1 MAINRIKV
9 EETAQRHIR
18 RGNWDRALKEYLLLV
33 DDDPKDARSLLKCA
47 DIYVKL
53 ERKRE
58 ALDAYRS
65 VAGHYA
71 KQDMYEKALAVYR
84 QALRL
89 DETQADLHEAIGHA
103 YHMLGRL
110 KDAVRAYYVAQKIY
124 KDRGD
129 MARQRAVLEAMIEI
143 DPEDVGLR
151 IQLAERYAKDDLIDR
166 ALELFRTSADL
177 LEREGRLDEL
187 VQVVERV
194 LYLDPTDYGSRKR
207 VIHLYLGRNEEA
219 RALRHLQVCFKEI
232 PGDIETLELLG
243 QTFERLERTGKAVL
257 VYEELVGLYR
267 EQGQES
273 RVQDMYRRIL
283 RLDPENRAARRALG
297 PPARKASQIPGAER
311 SDKQTSPPEIESS
324 RAASAHLRE
333 TKDALASVEFLDGD
347 DDDLFLISHA
357 GPSPAKSPEI
367 IQSRS
372 PQRFEKQPVQ
382 TGSSANIRPPEIT
395 RTTARPLPRPVVET
409 FEVIDDLEFLSVASE
424 SFVEFQ
430 DIELIDEVSLNDMP
444 SIATVDAEPWNDSL
458 SESEVRQLLTECQ
471 VFLKYGLYDKATI
484 VISGVLDRAPD
495 SIIANEQMLALHE
508 AMNASAKAELQLL
521 TLAKIT
527 RTSVERS
534 REYLMRA
541 LAIARDPK
549 LIYDEAR
556 RLNIELD
563 DEPNTEDL
571 GELSASEFDD
581 ELHHEVGAEIT
592 FLELDSEPESDFKPM
607 VFQSGS
613 STVMS
618 DADLMFDDNSDF
630 VDMDI
635 DEFADLNDVEL
646 TALEDV
652 GSEASEAGE
661 AAVIDMVF
669 GDLDAEDIFDDLFG
683 DFLDSEQAVNPG
695 ADDPAGELAEVD
707 FFIQQ
712 GLTDQADQALQ
723 TFAIAHPG
731 HSGVEARRTQ
741 VETIRSGFNMDNT
754 VFGRHSLSQKFV
766 NPFHAADVVEHSLEP
781 LATLGASNN
790 SNLELG
796 VSYRDIGLVKE
807 AIEEFKQAID
817 DPEAAPV
824 ARYHIAL
831 CEADLGQRDNARAT
845 LNKLLADPGISLNT
859 ELRHAATTKLA
870 ELEQD

>member
-18 RGNWDRALKEYLLLV
+18 RGHWDRALKEYLLLV
-33 DDDPKDARSLLKCA
+33 EDDPKDARSQLKCA

-71 KQDMYEKALAVYR
+71 QQDMYEKALAVYR

-89 DETQADLHEAIGHA
+89 DETQADLHEAIGRA

-110 KDAVRAYYVAQKIY
+110 KDAVRAYYQAQKIY
-124 KDRGD
+124 KERGD
-129 MARQRAVLEAMIEI
+129 MARQRSVLEAMIEI

-151 IQLAERYAKDDLIDR
+151 IQLAERYAKDNLIDR
-166 ALELFRTSADL
+166 ALELFRASADL
-177 LEREGRLDEL
+177 LEQEGRLDEL
-187 VQVVERV
+187 VQVIERI
-194 LYLDPTDYGSRKR
+194 LFLDPVDYVSRKR
-207 VIHLYLGRNEEA
+207 VIHIYLGRNEEA
-219 RALRHLQVCFKEI
+219 RALRHLQVCFKEL

-243 QTFERLERTGKAVL
+243 QTFERLERTGKAVM

-267 EQGQES
+267 EQNQES

-283 RLDPENRAARRALG
+283 RLDPENRAARRAVG
-297 PPARKASQIPGAER
+297 STTGSPTRRPSQVPSVEH
-311 SDKQTSPPEIESS
+311 SDRLTGSPQTSSS

-347 DDDLFLISHA
+347 DDLFLIPDA
-357 GPSPAKSPEI
+357 APPEKTV
-367 IQSRS
+367 QSRVPEHS
-372 PQRFEKQPVQ
+372 GKRPAMP
-382 TGSSANIRPPEIT
+382 GSSANIRPPSAVP
-395 RTTARPLPRPVVET
+395 TTARPPKLPVVET
-409 FEVIDDLEFLSVASE
+409 FDVVDDLEFLSVASE
-424 SFVEFQ
+424 SSVEFQ
-430 DIELIDEVSLNDMP
+430 EIEMIDAPALGDMS
-444 SIATVDAEPWNDSL
+444 SIDVANSDAWNDSL
-458 SESEVRQLLTECQ
+458 SESEVSQLLTECQ
-471 VFLKYGLYDKATI
+471 VFLKYGLYDKATV

-495 SIIANEQMLALHE
+495 SIVANEQMLALHE
-508 AMNASAKAELQLL
+508 AMHAHAKAEQQLL
-521 TLAKIT
+521 TLARIT
-527 RTSVERS
+527 RTSTERS

-541 LAIARDPK
+541 LTIARDPK
-549 LIYDEAR
+549 LVYDEAR

-563 DEPNTEDL
+563 DEPHTEDL
-571 GELSASEFDD
+571 GELHASDLD
-581 ELHHEVGAEIT
+581 GDSHGDLGSEIT
-592 FLELDSEPESDFKPM
+592 FLEPDDEPELV

-613 STVMS
+613 SKVMS

-646 TALEDV
+646 SALEDV

-669 GDLDAEDIFDDLFG
+669 GELDAEDIFDDLFG

-695 ADDPAGELAEVD
+695 ADDPAGELADVD

-712 GLTDQADQALQ
+712 GLTDPADEALQ
-723 TFAIAHPG
+723 QFAKENPS
-731 HSGVEARRTQ
+731 HSGVEARRMQ
-741 VETIRSGFNMDNT
+741 VETIRSGFSMNDST
-754 VFGRHSLSQKFV
+754 FGRHSLSQKFV
-766 NPFHAADVVEHSLEP
+766 NPFHTTDAFDESLEP
-781 LATLGASNN
+781 LARLGASNN

-807 AIEEFKQAID
+807 ALEEFKQAID
-817 DPEAAPV
+817 DPDAAPV

-831 CEADLGQRDNARAT
+831 CEADLGQRAAARAT
-845 LNKLLADPGISLNT
+845 LNQLLSDPGISLNS
-859 ELRHAATTKLA
+859 ELLQAANEKLA
-870 ELEQD
+870 ELGR

>member
-58 ALDAYRS
+58 ALDAYRT

-71 KQDMYEKALAVYR
+71 QQDMYEKALAVYR

-89 DETQADLHEAIGHA
+89 DENQADLHEAIGRAH
-103 YHMLGRL
+103 HMLGRL
-110 KDAVRAYYVAQKIY
+110 KDAVRAYYLAQKIY
-124 KDRGD
+124 KERGD
-129 MARQRAVLEAMIEI
+129 MARQRAVLEAMVEI

-151 IQLAERYAKDDLIDR
+151 IQLAERYAKDDLIGR

-177 LEREGRLDEL
+177 LEHEGRLDEL
-187 VQVVERV
+187 VQVVERI
-194 LYLDPTDYGSRKR
+194 LFLDPADYVSRKR
-207 VIHLYLGRNEEA
+207 VIHIYLGRNEEA

-243 QTFERLERTGKAVL
+243 QTFERLERTSKAVL

-273 RVQDMYRRIL
+273 RMQDMYRRIL

-297 PPARKASQIPGAER
+297 SPARRPSQVPSIEH
-311 SDKQTSPPEIESS
+311 SDRLTSQPETSNL

-347 DDDLFLISHA
+347 DELFLVSEIA
-357 GPSPAKSPEI
+357 PSPQKTSEN

-372 PQRFEKQPVQ
+372 PERLDSRPES
-382 TGSSANIRPPEIT
+382 TGSSASIRPPNIAAAT
-395 RTTARPLPRPVVET
+395 VRPPARPVVET
-409 FEVIDDLEFLSVASE
+409 FDVVDDLEFLSAASE
-424 SFVEFQ
+424 GFVEFQ
-430 DIELIDEVSLNDMP
+430 DIELIDEPSLADVS
-444 SIATVDAEPWNDSL
+444 SIAVVDAEPWSDSL

-471 VFLKYGLYDKATI
+471 VFLKYGLYDKANV
-484 VISGVLDRAPD
+484 VISGVLERSPD

-508 AMNASAKAELQLL
+508 AMNASAKAEKQLL
-521 TLAKIT
+521 TLARIT
-527 RTSVERS
+527 RASAERS

-541 LAIARDPK
+541 LTIARDPK
-549 LIYDEAR
+549 LVYDEAR
-556 RLNIELD
+556 RLDIELD

-571 GELSASEFDD
+571 GELDASEFDD
-581 ELHHEVGAEIT
+581 EVPVALGSDIT
-592 FLELDSEPESDFKPM
+592 FLEPDSEFES
-607 VFQSGS
+607 VVLQTS
-613 STVMS
+613 SSAVLS
-618 DADLMFDDNSDF
+618 DAELMFDDNSDF

-635 DEFADLNDVEL
+635 DEFVDLNDVEL
-646 TALEDV
+646 SALEDV
-652 GSEASEAGE
+652 GAEANEEGE

-669 GDLDAEDIFDDLFG
+669 GELDAEDIFDDLFG
-683 DFLDSEQAVNPG
+683 DFLDGEQAVNPG

-712 GLTDQADQALQ
+712 GLTDQADEALQ
-723 TFAIAHPG
+723 EFVKTHPG
-731 HSGVEARRTQ
+731 HHGVEARRTQ
-741 VETIRSGFNMDNT
+741 VETIRSGFDMNDAA
-754 VFGRHSLSQKFV
+754 FGRHSLSQKFV
-766 NPFHAADVVEHSLEP
+766 NPFHAADSVDEGLEP
-781 LATLGASNN
+781 LAQLGAGNN

-796 VSYRDIGLVKE
+796 VSYRDIGLIKE
-807 AIEEFKQAID
+807 ALEEFKQAID
-817 DPEAAPV
+817 DPDAAPV
-824 ARYHIAL
+824 AYYHIAL
-831 CEADLGQRDNARAT
+831 CEADLGQREAARAT
-845 LNKLLADPGISLNT
+845 LNKLLADPGIVLNT
-859 ELRHAATTKLA
+859 ELRRVASTKLA
-870 ELEQD
+870 ELEQG